1 MTLEL
6 FSVQG
11 ESHRGLGRCH
21 GTGRWAGGHG
31 EGSGFQLEEPAS
43 AEGQFLFRVGKN
55 TALSGYAR
63 GEFSQTPEGH
73 GYFGEGMSYEVNFT
87 PKQFLKTGQIYVGGG
102 VSMSS
107 TPIRDDHLK
116 ANSVV

>member
-1 MTLEL
+1 MGQADGQVGME
-6 FSVQG
+6 
-11 ESHRGLGRCH
+11 RGQDSNQKNQQAQR
-21 GTGRWAGGHG
+21 ASSSS
-31 EGSGFQLEEPAS
+31 GSGRTRLC
-43 AEGQFLFRVGKN
+43 LVMR
-55 TALSGYAR
+55 T

-107 TPIRDDHLK
+107 IPIRDDHLK